1 MAEVIADWQRAD
13 RDHLNT
19 YKRVMRLTVLSM
31 VFLAIVLVSLALFV
45 L

>member
-13 RDHLNT
+13 SNHLNT
-19 YKRVMRLTVLSM
+19 YKRVMRLTVLST
-31 VFLAIVLVSLALFV
+31 VFLAILLVLLALIV

>member
-13 RDHLNT
+13 SDHLNT
-19 YKRVMRLTVLSM
+19 YRRVMRLTALSM
-31 VFLAIVLVSLALFV
+31 FCLAIVLASLALIV